1 MLAAKSTDFVII
13 LNFEDVS
20 INYWRLIFMKKTKAV
35 LKGFLIVFI
44 SLAAFLLIT
53 FIATLVAG
61 FMQIEKNIEYQN
73 NHLEFLNNEY
83 YNDSYIPCNEQD
95 FADFNIDDTFSKET
109 KINEIAVMGT
119 HNSYQ
124 MLATFPK
131 RVLMKTL
138 QIITFGLV
146 ENKAV
151 FEMDT
156 FTLQLEQGVR
166 NLEIDIETVDNGEEV
181 SFIVTHKPTLDNV
194 TSAYDFAKALD
205 EIVLWSNNNP
215 GHIPIY
221 LLIEPKNDVAP
232 INNMQNFS
240 LEYALE
246 FDMLLKEKL
255 GDKLLTPKLAM
266 GDHESLEAMR
276 TADDWPTLN
285 EAAGK
290 IIVLMHTC
298 DVTQEYIDFDQ
309 SIKTQ
314 AMFPM
319 LLFDDID
326 KSYASFIL
334 ENDPETA
341 IENNKITI
349 GEKNLM
355 VRTRAD
361 DYPDFSD
368 ERYDFANKCGSQI
381 ITTDYP
387 PRSVRKNDHTFL
399 FDKYMMKLLK

>member
-1 MLAAKSTDFVII
+1 
-13 LNFEDVS
+13 
-20 INYWRLIFMKKTKAV
+20 MKKTKIF
-35 LKGFLIVFI
+35 LKVFLIAFI
-44 SLAAFLLIT
+44 SLAAFLLIS
-53 FIATLVAG
+53 FIASVVAG
-61 FMQIEKNIEYQN
+61 FMQIEKNIEFQN
-73 NHLEFLNNEY
+73 NHLEYLNNEY
-83 YNDSYIPCNEQD
+83 YNESYIPCNEQA
-95 FADFNIDDTFSKET
+95 FAAFNIDDAFSQNK
-109 KINEIAVMGT
+109 KINEISVMGT

-124 MLATFPK
+124 PLATLPK
-131 RVLMKTL
+131 RVLMRSL

-156 FTLQLEQGVR
+156 FTLQLDQGIR
-166 NLEIDIETVDNGEEV
+166 NLEIDIETVDNWGEV
-181 SFIVTHKPTLDNV
+181 SFIVTHKPILDNV
-194 TSAYDFAKALD
+194 TSAYDFGKALD

-215 GHIPIY
+215 GHIPVY
-221 LLIEPKNDVAP
+221 LLIEPKNDVVP

-246 FDMLLKEKL
+246 FDKLLREKL
-255 GDKLLTPKLAM
+255 GDKLITPELAM
-266 GDHESLEAMR
+266 GGHESLEAMR
-276 TADDWPTLN
+276 SADDWPTLN

-290 IIVLMHTC
+290 IIVLMHPC
-298 DVTQEYIDFDQ
+298 DVTQDYIDFDQ
-309 SIKTQ
+309 SIKSQ

-319 LLFDDID
+319 LYFDSID

-341 IENNKITI
+341 VENNKITI

-368 ERYDFANKCGSQI
+368 ERYGFANKCGSQI

-387 PRSVRKNDHTFL
+387 PRTVRKNDHIYTFEG
-399 FDKYMMKLLK
+399 YTMKLLK